1 MRNFSFRICG
11 FYKGLYFSDT
21 FHFLDMNFS
30 TILFPMTVL
39 NTQFQQQYAKLSFTE
54 SKSKAVPL
62 LAMQALRGRGKSSTD
77 V

>member
-1 MRNFSFRICG
+1 
-11 FYKGLYFSDT
+11 
-21 FHFLDMNFS
+21 MNFY

-39 NTQFQQQYAKLSFTE
+39 NTQFQQQYAQLSFTE